1 VTFTRTAQGWR
12 WSYQFIGSVIG
23 NGYVQNAGCTS
34 LFYAPITVATE
45 PGTPPGGVP
54 FCSPPSAETTDPAA
68 LEAGGGTMLLVVP
81 TAAEWQIE
89 NEAGEQ
95 ATWRDGTFTSSIDGS
110 QMLMDAFGSPQAS
123 EHQTIILPDDAYDM
137 TMQALHAEMLTTSF
151 FGQGRVIQLQGIP
164 DPAEV
169 FTLSVEPLL
178 EAVRLTSEQPMADMA
193 LTFIHERPESSR
205 IATVSRETHATLT
218 NIEASFSGDQVQ
230 LRPLEPTTGE
240 TDSPPAYSVILEQ
253 RGPNASM
260 VQLPRIELLPGEM
273 QIIEP
278 DTWDALRD
286 DTIQRSV
293 EYIDSARDN
302 ILPFTTGNTTSNTP
316 LYLLVFGTLIIT
328 MLGAAGFALAQSHRK
343 PQSGARR
350 AASSTQ
356 RQTNELLERGIAS
369 YKAGDKR
376 AGARMFRQVLA
387 QDRHNQAALVW
398 LAACTSDT
406 TKMKQY
412 LERAYALDPESE
424 AGRKAA
430 STLAKLRHGTG
441 TSKRQKRR
449 S

>member
-1 VTFTRTAQGWR
+1 
-12 WSYQFIGSVIG
+12 
-23 NGYVQNAGCTS
+23 
-34 LFYAPITVATE
+34 
-45 PGTPPGGVP
+45 
-54 FCSPPSAETTDPAA
+54 
-68 LEAGGGTMLLVVP
+68 
-81 TAAEWQIE
+81 
-89 NEAGEQ
+89 
-95 ATWRDGTFTSSIDGS
+95 
-110 QMLMDAFGSPQAS
+110 MLMDAFGSPQAS
-123 EHQTIILPDDAYDM
+123 EHQTIILPVDAYDM

-193 LTFIHERPESSR
+193 LTFIHELPESSR

-218 NIEASFSGDQVQ
+218 NIEATFDGEHVQ
-230 LRPLEPTTGE
+230 LRPLEPSTSA
-240 TDSPPAYSVILEQ
+240 TDSPPGYSVILEQ
-253 RGPNASM
+253 RGQSASM
-260 VQLPRIELLPGEM
+260 VQLPRIELPPGEM

-286 DTIQRSV
+286 DAIQRSV
-293 EYIDSARDN
+293 EYIGSARGDN
-302 ILPFTTGNTTSNTP
+302 ILPFTTGDTTANTP
-316 LYLLVFGTLIIT
+316 LYLLVFGTLILT

-369 YKAGDKR
+369 YKAGDKA
-376 AGARMFRQVLA
+376 AGARMFRQVIA
-387 QDRHNQAALVW
+387 QDRHNQAALIW

-424 AGRKAA
+424 AGQKAA
-430 STLAKLRHGTG
+430 STLAKLHRGAG
-441 TSKRQKRR
+441 TSKQQKRR
-449 S
+449 